1 MVRIYRVSFFLHA
14 IAVCSV
20 SLMFSGLSMAIEDE
34 IRLRRNNP
42 ETSFGDVTRE
52 QILETRNRR
61 KRQLK
66 VMLVDARKKLADHS
80 AGEKPLTEEAKAILV
95 NSIDVYRRKI
105 ESMEGELEEW
115 VSLIRHD
122 AIQCEYKRIFIS
134 KAIATDSLLN
144 LPLLLLCSFRFGLVG
159 N

>member
-1 MVRIYRVSFFLHA
+1 MSFFLHA

-115 VSLIRHD
+115 EIERLIARETE
-122 AIQCEYKRIFIS
+122 AANRRKKRS
-134 KAIATDSLLN
+134 RDSRKSRREL
-144 LPLLLLCSFRFGLVG
+144 
-159 N
+159 